1 MKIELASDYGLY
13 ELESYKD
20 RDNPMRIRYILSYFE
35 VATDRRTAREYTDLR
50 DVMKAIINDIIR
62 EQIKEDQSYE

>member
-1 MKIELASDYGLY
+1 MKIELASDYALY

-20 RDNPMRIRYILSYFE
+20 RDNPLRIRYILSCY
-35 VATDRRTAREYTDLR
+35 VLADNTRTAREYTDLR

-62 EQIKEDQSYE
+62 KQIEEAQSYE